1 MNKILVTGANG
12 QVAKEIKEIVE
23 GDERFIFSS
32 KDKLDITDFKK
43 LEGFL
48 ETNNIKTII
57 NCAGYTNVDKAE
69 SEKEL
74 ALKVNFEGAE
84 NLARLSDKFGIKLI
98 HLSTDYIFDGKNY
111 KPYVESDKT
120 NPVNFYGISK
130 LKGEEAIKELNSKNS
145 IIIRTSWVYSKYG
158 NNFVKTILKYSKEKD
173 ELNVVYDQIGTPTY
187 AKDLA
192 EVLLLLVEK
201 DIYGIYH
208 FSNEGVL
215 SWYDFAKEI
224 VKMAKIDCKINPIE
238 SFEYSLPASRP
249 HFSLLNKSKIKKE
262 LNIDLPYWKDSLD
275 ECLRELGERK

>member
-74 ALKVNFEGAE
+74 ALKVNFEGVK
-84 NLARLSDKFGIKLI
+84 NLAELSRKFNIKLI
-98 HLSTDYIFDGKNY
+98 HLSTDYVFDGKNY

-173 ELNVVYDQIGTPTY
+173 ELNVVYDQIGSPTY
-187 AKDLA
+187 SKDLA

-238 SFEYSLPASRP
+238 SFEYPLPASRP